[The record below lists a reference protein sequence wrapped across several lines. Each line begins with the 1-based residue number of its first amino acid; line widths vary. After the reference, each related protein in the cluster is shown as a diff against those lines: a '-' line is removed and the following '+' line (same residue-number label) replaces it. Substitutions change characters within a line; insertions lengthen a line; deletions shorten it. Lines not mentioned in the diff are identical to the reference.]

1 MNKLEWI
8 LKLLYKKMSA
18 QSVLKHEV
26 QFDDFTLDTFMRL
39 SVCYLPG
46 ISENEAENMFWYFV
60 HTFQGEAGLKR
71 RVAPGGLNVFDALF
85 YYADDCLTIQNNC
98 VLCKYS
104 KLIRWRQMIVEV
116 SEDLLVSAYLAQE
129 EMYEQQIQQRGFLW
143 KRVIGH
149 NNVRLN
155 LLLER
160 GISENHFHL
169 YGSAPIFHIS
179 WMSLMN
185 NVISSKFAKKLREY
199 DRNRRY
205 ANKAYAGEYQE
216 VSFYHQYLQ
225 AALIRL
231 LLYSKITGQRI
242 HIGNYTVRAPF
253 VLRLLRLPEY
263 TVKGTIQKFSASR
276 LYEWFEDSKR
286 QEFQI
291 KSLFSEL
298 YLCSAGSDESMLL
311 DLEENETYQQFVT
324 YKIGSYQICTK
335 NILHILQGYRHE
347 VSIRQLMED
356 ILINVGNINLEDIL
370 VSGVDAKEFLEAW
383 EEKTRENVQNLLCK
397 PDYLE
402 EHIYEIQSAI
412 DAFRFPSWELHS
424 NEELEMDYTLRQ
436 LDKGG
441 ISCQEPFF
449 AFAGERWLLYTMLRK
464 IYKGDPEYRGYYHL
478 FYAYVLLKERI
489 RSEIVQS
496 NDNVGFRNFEKYQD
510 RKQELL
516 DDKIYDN
523 AFVKLTLR
531 ETLLTENI
539 QTLELRI
546 TPCDTVNEIR
556 QRIIE
561 LDNLIDPSKQYRH
574 RFFYTLHFIKSA
586 DPYKQPE
593 AEEVRCRHEQ
603 KREKLKVQTNAIVGL
618 RERYPEVARRI
629 LGIDAAAN
637 EIGCR
642 PQVFGRYFRYLKR
655 QTAVYYEA
663 DGQHSLPQL
672 RATYHVGEDFLDVA
686 DGLRAIEEAV
696 LFLNL
701 DCGDRLGHALALG
714 IDVKE
719 WYQFKGYHI
728 VLPMQD
734 YLDNIVWIYHKLCEY
749 NIQGFENLKDT
760 LHNEFVEYF
769 GMIYGNNISHKET
782 DLILQRL
789 GKNSVQLDFNLAN
802 YYNSMKLRGD
812 EPKYYSLGYF
822 DEKAYLEE
830 NEKYAINRK
839 VDARFRELPDIVLMY
854 YHYHFNSAARKMGEK
869 TIQKKVNQDYIRAVQ
884 KIQEFMQR
892 DIAGRGISIET
903 NPSSNYLIGTFRK
916 YAKHPIIRFFNR
928 ELTADWEEMQ
938 RCPQIA
944 VSINTDDQG
953 VFSTSL
959 ESEYALIA
967 CALEQFEDEEGNSVY
982 NRNMIY
988 EWLDHVRI
996 MGNEQSFG
1004 VRQYRE
1010 AIEKGKIAR

>member
-18 QSVLKHEV
+18 QSVLKQEV
-26 QFDDFTLDTFMRL
+26 QFDDFAIDTFMRL
-39 SVCYLPG
+39 TVCYLPG

-71 RVAPGGLNVFDALF
+71 RKAQSGLNVFDALF

-104 KLIRWRQMIVEV
+104 KLKRWRQMIVEV
-116 SEDLLVSAYLAQE
+116 SEELLVSAYLAQE
-129 EMYEQQIQQRGFLW
+129 EMYEEQIQQRGFLW

-185 NVISSKFAKKLREY
+185 NVTSSKFAEKLREY

-205 ANKAYAGEYQE
+205 SNKAYAGEYQE
-216 VSFYHQYLQ
+216 VSYYHQYLQ

-253 VLRLLRLPEY
+253 VLRLLNLPEY
-263 TVKGTIQKFSASR
+263 TVKGTIKKFSASK
-276 LYEWFEDSKR
+276 LQNWFENLGR
-286 QEFQI
+286 QELQI
-291 KSLFSEL
+291 KSFFREL
-298 YLCSAGSDESMLL
+298 YLCSAGSDESMMME
-311 DLEENETYQQFVT
+311 LEENETYQQFV
-324 YKIGSYQICTK
+324 YCKIGSYQIYTK
-335 NILHILQGYRHE
+335 DILHILRGYRHE
-347 VSIRQLMED
+347 ISIRQLMRE
-356 ILINVGNINLEDIL
+356 IITTVGNINLEDIA
-370 VSGVDAKEFLEAW
+370 VSGADNKMFLQAW

-397 PDYLE
+397 PEYLE
-402 EHIYEIQSAI
+402 EHIYEIQSTI
-412 DAFRFPSWELHS
+412 DAFRFPSWQLHS

-436 LDKGG
+436 LDKSG

-449 AFAGERWLLYTMLRK
+449 AFAGERWLLYTMLRR
-464 IYKGDPEYRGYYHL
+464 IYKGDPEYKGYYHL

-556 QRIIE
+556 ERIIE

-574 RFFYTLHFIKSA
+574 RFFYTLHFIKTA
-586 DPYKQPE
+586 DSGNQPE
-593 AEEVRCRHEQ
+593 SEEVLCRHEQ

-637 EIGCR
+637 KIGCR

-663 DGQHSLPQL
+663 DGQHSVPQL

-719 WYQFKGYHI
+719 WYRFKGGHI
-728 VLPMQD
+728 VLSMQD

-769 GMIYGNNISHKET
+769 GMIYGYNISRKET
-782 DLILQRL
+782 DLILQRS
-789 GKNSVQLDFNLAN
+789 GKNAVQLDFNLSN

-812 EPKYYSLGYF
+812 EPKYYCLGYF
-822 DEKAYLEE
+822 DEEAYLEE

-839 VDARFRELPDIVLMY
+839 VDARLREMPDIVLLY
-854 YHYHFNSAARKMGEK
+854 YHYHFNSAARKMGQK
-869 TIQKKVNQDYIRAVQ
+869 TIQKNVNQDYIRAVQ

-916 YAKHPIIRFFNR
+916 YAKHPITRFFNR
-928 ELTADWEEMQ
+928 GLTADLEALQ
-938 RCPQIA
+938 KCPQIS

-959 ESEYALIA
+959 ENEYALLA
-967 CALEQFEDEEGNSVY
+967 CALEECEDEEGNNVY
-982 NRNMIY
+982 NRSMIY

-1010 AIEKGKIAR
+1010 AIERGKI

>member
-18 QSVLKHEV
+18 QSVLKQEV
-26 QFDDFTLDTFMRL
+26 QFDDFAIDTFMRL
-39 SVCYLPG
+39 TVCYLPG

-71 RVAPGGLNVFDALF
+71 RKAQSGLNVFDALF

-129 EMYEQQIQQRGFLW
+129 QIQQRGFLW

-185 NVISSKFAKKLREY
+185 NVTSSKFAEKLREY

-205 ANKAYAGEYQE
+205 SNKAYAGEYQE
-216 VSFYHQYLQ
+216 VSYYHQYLQ

-253 VLRLLRLPEY
+253 VLRLLNLPEY
-263 TVKGTIQKFSASR
+263 TVKGTIKKFSASK
-276 LYEWFEDSKR
+276 LQNWFENLGR
-286 QEFQI
+286 QELQI
-291 KSLFSEL
+291 KSFFREL
-298 YLCSAGSDESMLL
+298 YLCSAGSDESMMME
-311 DLEENETYQQFVT
+311 LEENETYQQFV
-324 YKIGSYQICTK
+324 YCKIGSYQIYTK
-335 NILHILQGYRHE
+335 DILHILRGYRHE
-347 VSIRQLMED
+347 ISIRQLMRE
-356 ILINVGNINLEDIL
+356 IITTVGNINLEDIA
-370 VSGVDAKEFLEAW
+370 VSGADNKMFLQAW

-397 PDYLE
+397 PEYLE
-402 EHIYEIQSAI
+402 EHIYEIQSTI
-412 DAFRFPSWELHS
+412 DAFRFPSWQLHS

-436 LDKGG
+436 LDKSG

-449 AFAGERWLLYTMLRK
+449 AFAGERWLLYTMLRR
-464 IYKGDPEYRGYYHL
+464 IYKGDPEYKGYYHL

-556 QRIIE
+556 ERIIE

-586 DPYKQPE
+586 DSGNQPE
-593 AEEVRCRHEQ
+593 SEEVLCRHEQ

-663 DGQHSLPQL
+663 DGQHSVPQL

-719 WYQFKGYHI
+719 WYRFKGGHI
-728 VLPMQD
+728 VLSMQD

-769 GMIYGNNISHKET
+769 GMIYGYNISRKET
-782 DLILQRL
+782 DLILQRS
-789 GKNSVQLDFNLAN
+789 GKNAVQLDFNLSN

-812 EPKYYSLGYF
+812 EPKYYCLGYF
-822 DEKAYLEE
+822 DEEAYLEE

-839 VDARFRELPDIVLMY
+839 VDARLREMPDIVLLY
-854 YHYHFNSAARKMGEK
+854 YHYHFNSAARKMGQK
-869 TIQKKVNQDYIRAVQ
+869 TIQKNVNQDYIRAVQ

-928 ELTADWEEMQ
+928 GLTADLEALQ
-938 RCPQIA
+938 KCPQIS

-959 ESEYALIA
+959 ENEYALLA
-967 CALEQFEDEEGNSVY
+967 CALEECEDEEGNNVY
-982 NRNMIY
+982 NRSMIY

-1010 AIEKGKIAR
+1010 AIERGKI